1 VLGRLYAT
9 ERRGGLF
16 TAEDETLALGFAAAA
31 AVAIQSARQTAQLV
45 RAERLRATGELA
57 VGVAHDFNN
66 LLATILGR
74 AEVLLGQVR
83 DPEQRDSLAA
93 IQRAARDGAAT
104 VARMREYGRPV
115 DASAFRA
122 VDLGALARE
131 AADLTRPRWQDEAQR
146 EGRTIALRIDA
157 PEAPDAVRPPPAQG
171 DPAALREVLVNLLFN
186 AFDALPSGGTVTL
199 RVAPWREPPAG
210 EPGAAAGWTELAVA
224 DSGTG
229 MAADVRRRAF
239 EPFFTTKGAGGTGL
253 GLAMVR
259 KVVDAHGGVIDV
271 ETAPGRGTT
280 FRLRFPAAPAG
291 AAAPAEGT
299 VDAGAVPP
307 ARIVVVDDQPDVLD
321 TLGMLLRR
329 DGHDVRAFGDPRA
342 AVDAV
347 RAERPD
353 VLLTDLGMPG
363 LSGWDVARLARERW
377 PDLPVVLLTGW
388 GQDIGAAQL
397 REHGVLLAL
406 AKPAELPVLR
416 ASLARA
422 LRPAAPLDILLVD
435 DATAFATVL
444 GVLLGQGGHRVR
456 RVERAAAAVQAL
468 QGDAPVDL
476 VILDLNLPDG
486 PSAVVLEAARARPRS
501 PAVCVVSGS
510 DPASMETG
518 VPGADLYVEKAYVP
532 EQLERIYAAGAR
544 RGPSG

>member
-1 VLGRLYAT
+1 
-9 ERRGGLF
+9 
-16 TAEDETLALGFAAAA
+16 
-31 AVAIQSARQTAQLV
+31 
-45 RAERLRATGELA
+45 
-57 VGVAHDFNN
+57 
-66 LLATILGR
+66 
-74 AEVLLGQVR
+74 
-83 DPEQRDSLAA
+83 
-93 IQRAARDGAAT
+93 
-104 VARMREYGRPV
+104 M
-115 DASAFRA
+115 
-122 VDLGALARE
+122 
-131 AADLTRPRWQDEAQR
+131 ADT
-146 EGRTIALRIDA
+146 
-157 PEAPDAVRPPPAQG
+157 
-171 DPAALREVLVNLLFN
+171 
-186 AFDALPSGGTVTL
+186 
-199 RVAPWREPPAG
+199 
-210 EPGAAAGWTELAVA
+210 
-224 DSGTG
+224 GTG
-229 MAADVRRRAF
+229 MAEDVRRRAF

-259 KVVDAHGGVIDV
+259 KVVDAHGGTVAV

-280 FRLRFPAAPAG
+280 FRLRFPAAAGRDVEPAG
-291 AAAPAEGT
+291 AGVDAGT
-299 VDAGAVPP
+299 GETAGAVPP
-307 ARIVVVDDQPDVLD
+307 ARIVVVDDQPDVLE
-321 TLGMLLRR
+321 TLGLLLRR

-388 GQDIGAAQL
+388 GRDVGAAQL
-397 REHGVLLAL
+397 RAHGVLLAL

-416 ASLARA
+416 AALARA
-422 LRPAAPLDILLVD
+422 LRPAAAAAPLDILLVD

-468 QGDAPVDL
+468 REDAAVDL

-486 PSAVVLEAARARPRS
+486 PSADVLRAARARPRP

-510 DPASMETG
+510 DPASMESG

-532 EQLERIYAAGAR
+532 ERLERIYAAGRAR
-544 RGPSG
+544 RAPPG

>member
-1 VLGRLYAT
+1 M
-9 ERRGGLF
+9 
-16 TAEDETLALGFAAAA
+16 
-31 AVAIQSARQTAQLV
+31 
-45 RAERLRATGELA
+45 RA
-57 VGVAHDFNN
+57 
-66 LLATILGR
+66 
-74 AEVLLGQVR
+74 
-83 DPEQRDSLAA
+83 
-93 IQRAARDGAAT
+93 
-104 VARMREYGRPV
+104 YGRPV

-131 AADLTRPRWQDEAQR
+131 AVDLTRPRWQDEAQR
-146 EGRTIALRIDA
+146 EGRTIAVRLDPPA
-157 PEAPDAVRPPPAQG
+157 VAAEAAAPDAGRGAPVQG

-186 AFDALPSGGTVTL
+186 ACDALPAGGTVTL
-199 RVAPWREPPAG
+199 RVAPWRGGPPPA
-210 EPGAAAGWTELAVA
+210 EAGAAAGWTELSVA
-224 DSGTG
+224 DTGTG

-259 KVVDAHGGVIDV
+259 KVVDAHGGVV
-271 ETAPGRGTT
+271 ELETAPGRGTT

-291 AAAPAEGT
+291 AAAPEAAAA
-299 VDAGAVPP
+299 DADAVPP

-321 TLGMLLRR
+321 TLSMLLRR

-347 RAERPD
+347 RAARPD

-388 GQDIGAAQL
+388 GRDLSATQL
-397 REHGVLLAL
+397 RAHGVLLAL

-416 ASLARA
+416 AALARA
-422 LRPAAPLDILLVD
+422 LRPAAAAPLDILLVD
-435 DATAFATVL
+435 DATAFASVL

-468 QGDAPVDL
+468 RGDAPVDL
-476 VILDLNLPDG
+476 VILALNLPDG
-486 PSAVVLEAARARPRS
+486 PSAAVLRAARARPRP

-510 DPASMETG
+510 DPAAMESG
-518 VPGADLYVEKAYVP
+518 VPGADLYAEKAYVP
-532 EQLERIYAAGAR
+532 EQLERIYAAARAR
-544 RGPSG
+544 RPPAG